1 MQQTGFFTHRACSL
15 HEMGSWHPECP
26 ERLAAISDHL
36 ISTGIAP
43 HLKYFDAPLAST
55 QDVAACAQLRLHRT
69 LEV

>member
-1 MQQTGFFTHRACSL
+1 MLQTGLFTHRECSQ

-43 HLKYFDAPLAST
+43 HQALRCAACVDSS
-55 QDVAACAQLRLHRT
+55 VAACTQCRLR
-69 LEV
+69 